1 MKTNVEFYFVLF
13 LKLLHSFAKKK
24 NTISIKYDRV
34 REQLGRIVRLPFI
47 FLRYIAWKFGRIM
60 LILFLINFLNVVKLM
75 YFSKIY
81 LLCLKTIFF

>member
-13 LKLLHSFAKKK
+13 FKLYILLQKK